1 METIEIRDS
10 TRRDIFWTVILGTI
24 LIIGVGLAMSARTMP
39 GLGTFLILCSCFLG
53 SPFIYRLAN
62 KRPRILIDP
71 DGITDMTSEVGRI
84 GWGDIYSIKI
94 VKLNNGP
101 NICVGL
107 RDPEKYHRNIFVLKR
122 GLGQADKVF
131 GTGDMTLNCMGVDR
145 SPLEIANLI
154 SEYQDNFFLRRW
166 ER

>member
-10 TRRDIFWTVILGTI
+10 TRCDNFWTVILGTI
-24 LIIGVGLAMSARTMP
+24 LVIGVGLAMSDRTMP
-39 GLGTFLILCSCFLG
+39 GLGTFLILCSSLIG

-62 KRPRILIDP
+62 KRPAFLALGAAVTALESPPVLALTATATPRVLD
-71 DGITDMTSEVGRI
+71 
-84 GWGDIYSIKI
+84 DI
-94 VKLNNGP
+94 VRQL
-101 NICVGL
+101 GL

-122 GLGQADKVF
+122 GLSQVENIF

-145 SPLEIANLI
+145 SPVEIANLI
-154 SEYQDNFFLRRW
+154 SEYQDNFFLRRC